1 MTLAATVTYISLGLV
16 ASAADQSVRP
26 STPLVELTAVNFDQ
40 LVTNGSV
47 WFVMLYSP
55 SCGHCKRM
63 TPTLEQLARDY
74 VRQPQQ

>member
-1 MTLAATVTYISLGLV
+1 MRRSLI
-16 ASAADQSVRP
+16 AY
-26 STPLVELTAVNFDQ
+26 STSSGSTTTLVELTAVNFDQ